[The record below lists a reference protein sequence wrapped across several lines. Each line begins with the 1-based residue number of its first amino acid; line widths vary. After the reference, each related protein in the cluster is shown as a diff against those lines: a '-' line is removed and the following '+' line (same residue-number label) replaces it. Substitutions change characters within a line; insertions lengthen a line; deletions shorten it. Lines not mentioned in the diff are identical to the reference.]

1 MAGEGTLHLLLPGL
15 LGPVPRAAAQAPEV
29 RGQFPGLAA
38 LLNGARA
45 ERAPTGDLSA
55 LLAARFTDPGALR
68 AGPLGLVA
76 EGVDPGQGFWFRAD
90 PVMLQP
96 DRDRIVVFH
105 GGPVLPDQAETDEL
119 VMAFNGF
126 FATDGLEL
134 RAPAPQRWYLRVPEA
149 LAGVTTTPLT
159 EVIGRGMG
167 DALPRGEQAGRWAS
181 LLNEAQ
187 MLFHTHPVNQ
197 VRQDQ
202 GRPMI
207 NGIWPW
213 GGGRL
218 RPLQWHRQP
227 AGLHGDDTLLIGL
240 GHHTGVPVT
249 PLDVDRL
256 PETDDGDHLVVCDG
270 PARALAEQDLGAWLA
285 WLEALERGW
294 FRALAAGRR
303 RVCLDAGTGR
313 AWTFTGGAR
322 WRFWRRRRD
331 LHHWLSLEG

>member
-15 LGPVPRAAAQAPEV
+15 LGPVPRAAARAPEV
-29 RGQFPGLAA
+29 LGRFPGLAD
-38 LLNGARA
+38 LLNRSTA
-45 ERAPTGDLSA
+45 ERSPSGELTT
-55 LLAARFTDPGALR
+55 LLAARLEDPDALC

-76 EGVDPGQGFWFRAD
+76 EGVDPAEGYWFRAD
-90 PVMLQP
+90 PVMLHP

-105 GGPVLPDQAETDEL
+105 GGPALPEPSETDEL

-126 FATDGLEL
+126 FSGDGVEL

-149 LAGVTTTPLT
+149 LATVTTTPLHA
-159 EVIGRGMG
+159 VIGRGMG
-167 DALPRGEQAGRWAS
+167 EALPRGEQAGRWAS

-218 RPLQWHRQP
+218 RPLRWRNEL
-227 AGLHGDDTLLIGL
+227 AGLHGDDLTLIGL
-240 GHHTGVPVT
+240 GKHTGVQVA
-249 PLDVDRL
+249 PLDLDRL

-294 FRALAAGRR
+294 FRGLAASRR
-303 RVCLDAGTGR
+303 RVRLDAGTGR
-313 AWTFTGGAR
+313 AWTRTGGGR
-322 WRFWRRRRD
+322 WRFWRRRHD
-331 LHHWLSLEG
+331 LDRWLSLEG